1 MAKKK
6 KDLTPAKV
14 YARIRPFDA
23 SGKSGH
29 SADGDAAKQTIEKFD
44 ETSVTIDD
52 TGRRQKDEFKLTGV
66 IQPDADQE
74 SAFNSAMIQSGL
86 IEGFHTDTNVLFY
99 AYGQTGSGK
108 THTMLG
114 ETASLKEAVPNDGW
128 GLFPR
133 VVHKTLQVMN
143 EKKAEGAHS
152 ILTVAAVEF
161 YCLGAFDLNTKPK
174 GPVTIT
180 AEAQAFGATETR
192 LTSASDL
199 AEYLPRV
206 FGNRYTAK
214 TKMNDASSRSHC
226 ALILTLHQVD
236 KDDKYMRTTFSMI
249 DLAGSERNDKTGAG
263 ERVNGNEAF
272 AQAATLFKE
281 GTAGKLPLAAQGFMI
296 NYELSFV
303 QTEILKA
310 GDMHRKGLAY
320 KAQKAMSTAGTLYM
334 TACCDGRAAL
344 GMIVT
349 LSPSPQ
355 HGFESWF
362 TLKVSSPFA
371 TSDPSHP
378 IIPLVPLIP
387 LIPLIPLKYAGAL
400 VELKAPLT
408 KQKSADLSKAIKDT
422 GVKAVKAQEDF
433 AKSPQNP
440 TRPNQVQNYMAK
452 LGLMNAS
459 AELLVVLEELA
470 KAKADALKGLK
481 SKRSGWDIVRRKKT
495 PEQRAAKLVRIA
507 SKWNAKFD
515 AKKVDMA
522 KVAQSLESISKQIN
536 DSLVVGVG
544 MSDAV
549 VSGAADAAK
558 LAAEAVGK
566 ATAKVGP
573 QPQIKLADQFSELDE
588 MPTGY

>member
-1 MAKKK
+1 MAKKSK

-14 YARIRPFDA
+14 FARIRPFDA

-29 SADGDAAKQTIEKFD
+29 TADGEAAKQTIEKFD
-44 ETSVTIDD
+44 ENTVTIDD
-52 TGRRQKDEFKLTGV
+52 TGRRQKDNFELTKV
-66 IQPDADQE
+66 IQPDADQQG
-74 SAFNSAMIQSGL
+74 AFHTAMVDSRLLEQ
-86 IEGFHTDTNVLFY
+86 FHTDTNVLFY

-114 ETASLKEAVPNDGW
+114 VTASLKEAEPNDGW

-133 VVHKTLQVMN
+133 VVHNTFEVMSR
-143 EKKAEGAHS
+143 KKAEGTHS

-174 GPVTIT
+174 GPVQTT
-180 AEAQAFGATETR
+180 AEAQVFGATETR
-192 LTSASDL
+192 LNSVADL

-206 FGNRYTAK
+206 FGNRYVAK

-226 ALILTLHQVD
+226 ALILTLYQVD
-236 KDDKYMRTTFSMI
+236 KEDKYMRTTFSMI

-263 ERVNGNEAF
+263 ERVSGNEAF
-272 AQAATLFKE
+272 AQAADMFKK
-281 GTAGKLPLAAQGFMI
+281 GTPEKLSLAAQGFMI

-334 TACCDGRAAL
+334 TSCCDGRAAL

-362 TLKVSSPFA
+362 TLK
-371 TSDPSHP
+371 
-378 IIPLVPLIP
+378 
-387 LIPLIPLKYAGAL
+387 YAGAL
-400 VELKAPLT
+400 VNLKAPLV
-408 KQKSADLSKAIKDT
+408 KQQSANLLKAIKAT
-422 GVKAVKAQEDF
+422 GVAATKAQEDF
-433 AKSPQNP
+433 AKSPQKP
-440 TRPNQVQNYMAK
+440 QGANQMQNYLAK

-459 AELLVVLEELA
+459 AELLKTLEELA
-470 KAKADALKGLK
+470 KAKADAVKGIK
-481 SKRSGWDIVRRKKT
+481 FKRSSWDVVRRKKT

-522 KVAQSLESISKQIN
+522 KVAESLESISKQIN
-536 DSLVVGVG
+536 DSIVLGTTGV
-544 MSDAV
+544 SDAMV
-549 VSGAADAAK
+549 KGATGAGKYAVDAM
-558 LAAEAVGK
+558 GK
-566 ATAKVGP
+566 ATAKITP
-573 QPQIKLADQFSELDE
+573 QAEIKLADQFGEL
-588 MPTGY
+588 